1 MKDVY
6 KNVYELSREQIEEL
20 KFAYFYQLLETD
32 PEVLE
37 GIDNF
42 LGIPDDVIY
51 EHYEGIGFVDED
63 FFCTCDDN

>member
-6 KNVYELSREQIEEL
+6 KNVYELSREQIEQL

-51 EHYEGIGFVDED
+51 KHYEGISFVDED
-63 FFCTCDDN
+63 FFCICDDN